1 MDMNASVER
10 VRDALAELIKAALV
24 SDDGKSLRYRESAR
38 AALAALAADPPAAES
53 LRMDGAWTLA
63 VQAAEAPE
71 LRPEEGRVNLT
82 LPRHCPFTLDEILAA
97 SFDIDAAVERIAK
110 SASTG

>member
-1 MDMNASVER
+1 MNASVER
-10 VRDALAELIKAALV
+10 VRDALAELIRAALV
-24 SDDGKSLRYRESAR
+24 TDDETSLRCRESAR
-38 AALAALAADPPAAES
+38 AALEALAADPPDPAA

-71 LRPEEGRVNLT
+71 LLPEAGRVNLT
-82 LPRHCPFTLDEILAA
+82 LPRQCPFTLAEILAG
-97 SFDIDAAVERIAK
+97 SFDVDAAVERIAK

>member
-1 MDMNASVER
+1 MNASVER

-24 SDDGKSLRYRESAR
+24 SDDGRSLQYRESAR
-38 AALAALAADPPAAES
+38 AALTVLAADPPDPGG

-71 LRPEEGRVNLT
+71 LQPEEGRVSLT
-82 LPRHCPFTLDEILAA
+82 LPRQCPFTLDEILAE
-97 SFDIDAAVERIAK
+97 SFDVDAAVERIAER
-110 SASTG
+110 AATG